1 MEMSFSKWD
10 NKDAYHGERR
20 SNHANNAKV
29 IELMNLAQLTTLCV
43 EILDVK
49 VLQVDLFL
57 VRDSSLKS

>member
-10 NKDAYHGERR
+10 NKDAYHVERR
-20 SNHANNAKV
+20 SNYANNAKV